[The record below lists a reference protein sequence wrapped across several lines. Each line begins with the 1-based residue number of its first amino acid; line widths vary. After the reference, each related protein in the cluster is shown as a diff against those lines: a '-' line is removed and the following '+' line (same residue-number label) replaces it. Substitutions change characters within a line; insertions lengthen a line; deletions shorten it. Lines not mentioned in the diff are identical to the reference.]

1 MRTRAPGS
9 HGPDPGP
16 EEPEAGRRTILRRPV
31 GDFMG
36 KGLPWQPALRRNV
49 TQRED
54 GLAMM
59 DCYNVDLH
67 LHVLHQW
74 L

>member
-1 MRTRAPGS
+1 
-9 HGPDPGP
+9 
-16 EEPEAGRRTILRRPV
+16 
-31 GDFMG
+31 MG

-59 DCYNVDLH
+59 DCYNVDPH